1 MILLQDDPISSAR
14 YLPWGWFSISV
25 PNAIVIAVMLTLL
38 VLAIVL
44 PLPKERRSS
53 RRGS

>member
-1 MILLQDDPISSAR
+1 MSLLQDEPISSAH

-44 PLPKERRSS
+44 PLPSERRNA
-53 RRGS
+53 RRNS